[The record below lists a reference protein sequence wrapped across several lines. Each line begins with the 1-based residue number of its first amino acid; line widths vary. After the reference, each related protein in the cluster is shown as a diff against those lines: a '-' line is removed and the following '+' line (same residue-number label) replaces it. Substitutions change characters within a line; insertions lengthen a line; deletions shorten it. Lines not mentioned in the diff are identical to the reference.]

1 MRSNPPVRVYYI
13 RARSIRSAKKLE
25 VENMK
30 ESQIERRLVRGVRA
44 HGGLCYKFVSPG
56 NIGVPDRIVITPGG
70 RTIYIELKTKTGRM
84 AEMQKWQR
92 RELEKRGADVRAL
105 YGMDAVEAFLRE
117 VFGDAVHT
125 A

>member
-1 MRSNPPVRVYYI
+1 
-13 RARSIRSAKKLE
+13 
-25 VENMK
+25 MK
-30 ESQIERRLVRGVRA
+30 ESQIERCLVRGVKA

-56 NIGVPDRIVITPGG
+56 NIGVPDRIVIAPGG
-70 RTIYIELKTKTGRM
+70 KTIYVELKTKTGRM

-92 RELEKRGADVRAL
+92 SEMEKRGADVRAL
-105 YGMDAVEAFLRE
+105 YGMVEVKDFLRE

>member
-1 MRSNPPVRVYYI
+1 
-13 RARSIRSAKKLE
+13 
-25 VENMK
+25 MK
-30 ESQIERRLVRGVRA
+30 ESQIERCLVKGVKA

-56 NIGVPDRIVITPGG
+56 NIGVPDRIIIAPGG
-70 RTIYIELKTKTGRM
+70 KTIYVELKTKTGRM

-92 RELEKRGADVRAL
+92 IEMEKRGADVRAL
-105 YGMDAVEAFLRE
+105 YGMDAVKDFLRE